1 MVCYK
6 PDCLVLSHDHCTGPT
21 LYSLDVARLDE
32 CRDQLEA
39 DALSYGI
46 KCVQDLVDSQEVQ
59 VSHSTDIA
67 RLKQDAASSGQT
79 GLFVVHNATILTME
93 TGSAQSDIVYG
104 GVMVV
109 DNGVIREVGHSE
121 DVSVP
126 ENATMFDAQ
135 GGKYL
140 NCSDCDHI
148 KLTPLQRIRYSR
160 LYRLPCTL
168 GWPPRFVSS
177 KVLGNASVLGIWC
190 NNYAQV
196 SGSKVYSS
204 RLDLMTH

>member
-6 PDCLVLSHDHCTGPT
+6 PDCLVLSHDHYPGPT

-39 DALSYGI
+39 DVLSYGI

-121 DVSVP
+121 DISVP

-148 KLTPLQRIRYSR
+148 KLTPLRRIRYSR

-168 GWPPRFVSS
+168 GWPPQFVSS
-177 KVLGNASVLGIWC
+177 KVLGNAVLRPSMGTSITC
-190 NNYAQV
+190 PFA
-196 SGSKVYSS
+196 STPG
-204 RLDLMTH
+204 